1 MGPMTYTE
9 FKLGDRSIAGM
20 MALGPMHPP
29 GTPPHWLVYFAVADT
44 DATMARVTE
53 LGGKALSP
61 AVDIPIGR
69 FAVLMD
75 PRGVVFAVI
84 ALAAS

>member
-1 MGPMTYTE
+1 
-9 FKLGDRSIAGM
+9 M

-44 DATMARVTE
+44 DATVARTVE
-53 LGGKALSP
+53 LGGQSLAP
-61 AVDIPIGR
+61 PVDIPIGR
-69 FAVLMD
+69 FAVLAD

-84 ALAAS
+84 KMAAA